1 MTLWSQADRDPPRVY
16 KGHIQ
21 PKVGHTQEENK
32 LIKEKVIENELTQ
45 KRKLIDSKYSFTL
58 QFQDGDIWFLK

>member
-1 MTLWSQADRDPPRVY
+1 VY

-58 QFQDGDIWFLK
+58 QFQDGDI